1 MPSAAGS
8 VGDRDEV
15 VGGERAERGERDRHP
30 DDPAGH
36 DVGEVVD
43 AEVDP
48 QRADDRDRDSRGD
61 LRPEPRTPGNDEHE
75 RHADREE
82 CDRADRDRR
91 RGVALPARELL
102 HAERSR
108 SQREKLES
116 LQERPDDAE
125 GDQPDHQMAPA
136 TEPRGREHDEQTE
149 RREPD
154 AGSDVVRLACERVE
168 PPGAERDDG
177 IGDPC
182 VEPVD
187 RARIDAEP
195 QTAADGYGDEQ
206 DQPGPTAGTDLL
218 RQRRGCARRPT
229 TSVRGDP
236 RAGRRPYY
244 LVMLIHGSPRED
256 PRTITRRTACRSLD
270 PSRSSGEEMADI
282 QVFMSVSLDGVMQAP
297 ARPDEDT
304 RGGFSRGGWAARYAD
319 PVMWEGMGR
328 AGSLLLG
335 RRTYEDFYAVWP
347 KRTDNPFTP
356 VLNASQKYVV
366 STTLTEP
373 LPWENSTL
381 LRGDAV
387 ATVADL
393 KEKLDQD
400 LMILGSGELVRSL
413 MGSDLIDA
421 YTLLIHPLVLGTGQR
436 LFAGGGPPADL
447 ELAGSTTTGTGV
459 VIATYRTAGPELKP
473 EFPAG

>member
-1 MPSAAGS
+1 
-8 VGDRDEV
+8 
-15 VGGERAERGERDRHP
+15 
-30 DDPAGH
+30 
-36 DVGEVVD
+36 
-43 AEVDP
+43 
-48 QRADDRDRDSRGD
+48 
-61 LRPEPRTPGNDEHE
+61 
-75 RHADREE
+75 
-82 CDRADRDRR
+82 
-91 RGVALPARELL
+91 
-102 HAERSR
+102 
-108 SQREKLES
+108 
-116 LQERPDDAE
+116 
-125 GDQPDHQMAPA
+125 
-136 TEPRGREHDEQTE
+136 
-149 RREPD
+149 
-154 AGSDVVRLACERVE
+154 
-168 PPGAERDDG
+168 
-177 IGDPC
+177 
-182 VEPVD
+182 
-187 RARIDAEP
+187 
-195 QTAADGYGDEQ
+195 
-206 DQPGPTAGTDLL
+206 
-218 RQRRGCARRPT
+218 
-229 TSVRGDP
+229 
-236 RAGRRPYY
+236 
-244 LVMLIHGSPRED
+244 
-256 PRTITRRTACRSLD
+256 
-270 PSRSSGEEMADI
+270 MADI

-436 LFAGGGPPADL
+436 LFAGGGPPAGL

-459 VIATYRTAGPELKP
+459 VIATYRTAKTG
-473 EFPAG
+473 